1 MDISKVRKRLK
12 ELKAEKGR
20 GDSPGETERVEKK
33 ECIEKEEKTAEV
45 NEVRAESER
54 TGPVISPP
62 SDEGIEIERELD
74 SASEI
79 ELIAFKISNEE
90 YAVRLIEMQEIIN
103 YRKVT
108 RVPRTPPYLKG
119 VTFLRGKILPVI
131 DLKERLEISG
141 NGEESKKIIILSTSK
156 GEPIG
161 AIVSSF
167 IRVLRFPEREMLP
180 PPTTLSE
187 KEKRFIKGV
196 FKMNDRFIS
205 ILNIEEL
212 IKMEA

>member
-1 MDISKVRKRLK
+1 MDISKVRKRIK
-12 ELKAEKGR
+12 ELKEGDAKVEKVKEEERGITENEGEKG
-20 GDSPGETERVEKK
+20 
-33 ECIEKEEKTAEV
+33 IEKEEVKTEAGIESPPITTAE
-45 NEVRAESER
+45 
-54 TGPVISPP
+54 
-62 SDEGIEIERELD
+62 EIVEKKDD
-74 SASEI
+74 SSTEI

-108 RVPRTPPYLKG
+108 RVPRTPNYLKG
-119 VTFLRGKILPVI
+119 ITFLRGKVMPVI

-141 NGEESKKIIILSTSK
+141 NDEEGKRIIILSTSK

-167 IRVLRFPEREMLP
+167 IRVLRFPENEILP
-180 PPTTLSE
+180 PPATLSE

-196 FKMNDRFIS
+196 LRMDDRFIS
-205 ILNIEEL
+205 ILNVEEL
-212 IKMEA
+212 IKMEVE